1 MGKLQGKVAFV
12 SGGSQGIGEQTAL
25 LFGREGASV
34 AVIASSEFAKAEHR
48 DNHADFRD
56 IARENPDLVQPA

>member
-34 AVIASSEFAKAEHR
+34 AVVASSEFAKAEECGQAHSCGR
-48 DNHADFRD
+48 RQSFR
-56 IARENPDLVQPA
+56 ACSGCA